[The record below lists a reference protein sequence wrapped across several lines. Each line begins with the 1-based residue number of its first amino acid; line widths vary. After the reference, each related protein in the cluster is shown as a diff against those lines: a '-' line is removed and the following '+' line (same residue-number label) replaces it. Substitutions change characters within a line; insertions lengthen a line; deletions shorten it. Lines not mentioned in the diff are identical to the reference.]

1 MAQPMTNEE
10 QREQLL
16 LAFMEDRPLAHHM
29 LFPHRHKDIT
39 PHFHKDIIELLNS
52 TALNVVLMAF
62 RGAAKSTLV
71 EEYVLLSILLNDAN
85 FVLIVGSNWESA
97 CQRLAAIR
105 QEIETNETIMELFGD
120 QKSTPWSVD
129 EIVLSNGKK
138 IKAIGA
144 GQSMRGVKHNE
155 DRPDLAV
162 IDDLE
167 DEQNVHTEEARRKID
182 RWLSGTLRPA
192 LHPTKGRI
200 RFIGTPLH
208 PKALVQRKF
217 EDKDWISKKFPLLIT
232 DLETGEDVSAWPSR
246 FPLSHILKLREEY
259 VTNGNLIEFTQEY
272 MCHAE
277 DISGKPFKPEMIR
290 PSIPRAGHKA
300 IYIICD
306 PARTVKSTSART
318 GYVAYSWQGNKLEV
332 HDALGA
338 FHRPDEIIKT
348 LMDWDERFNPI
359 KIGVELNG
367 LEEFI
372 EQPLRAAQVAAGR
385 SIPYQGLHAPNDK
398 TRFILGLQPFYAAGD
413 VTHVKPLPDL
423 EQELLQFP
431 TGRNDVIN
439 SLAYAIILRA
449 GRPVYSDFTDEH
461 IANRLMLHPKSPRYL
476 VVSAR
481 PAMTA
486 AMLVQ
491 YIDGT
496 LRVYQ
501 DWVINAP
508 AQEALERI
516 YQEARMAAI
525 GEIKF
530 FSPIDQFDRYTNH
543 GLPAAVKRLN
553 VEVQK
558 TPSTTKCEG
567 LLSKYMLKQIQG
579 IPGLLVHEDCRWV
592 VNALAGGYARKLA
605 KGGVLA
611 DQPTDDQYRLIIEGL
626 ESLAAFL
633 DNNSDRGDTDR
644 RYTTTTTGRKYLSS
658 LPTR

>member
-1 MAQPMTNEE
+1 MTNSTEA
-10 QREQLL
+10 QREELL
-16 LAFMEDRPLAHHM
+16 STFMGDRPLTHQM
-29 LFPHRHKDIT
+29 LFPHRHKDT
-39 PHFHKDIIELLNS
+39 SPDFHKDIVSLLNS
-52 TALNVVLMAF
+52 ASPLVVLMAF
-62 RGAAKSTLV
+62 RGAAKSTLI
-71 EEYVLLSILLNDAN
+71 EEYVLTSVLFKDAR

-105 QEIETNETIMELFGD
+105 QEIETNEVIMELFGD
-120 QKSTPWSVD
+120 QKASPWSVD
-129 EIVLSNGKK
+129 EIVLACGAK

-192 LHPTKGRI
+192 LHPTEGRI

-208 PKALVQRKF
+208 PKALIQRKF
-217 EDKDWISKKFPLLIT
+217 EDPEWTSLKFPLLVIDT
-232 DLETGEDVSAWPSR
+232 ETGEEKSAWPSR
-246 FPLSHILKLREEY
+246 FPLATIKKLQAEY
-259 VTNGNLIEFTQEY
+259 VNNGNLIEFTQEY
-272 MCHAE
+272 MCRAE
-277 DISGKPFKPEMIR
+277 DVSGKPFKPEMIK
-290 PSIPRAGHKA
+290 PSTPTAGREA
-300 IYIICD
+300 VYIFCD

-318 GYVAYSWQGNKLEV
+318 GYVAFSWRGNKLKI

-348 LMDWDERFNPI
+348 LMDWDEKFSPV

-372 EQPLRAAQVAAGR
+372 QQPLLAAQVAAGR
-385 SIPYQGLHAPNDK
+385 SIPYVGYHAPRDK
-398 TRFILGLQPFYAAGD
+398 MQFILGLQPFYASGD
-413 VTHVKPLPDL
+413 VTHAKSLPDL

-439 SLAYAIILRA
+439 ALAYALVMRA
-449 GRPVYSDFTDEH
+449 GRPVYGDFTDEH
-461 IANRLMLHPKSPRYL
+461 VEDNLSPHAKSPRYL
-476 VVSAR
+476 IISSR

-486 AMLVQ
+486 VSLVQ

-496 LRVYQ
+496 MRVYR
-501 DWVINAP
+501 DWVKNAP
-508 AQEALERI
+508 PQECLERI
-516 YQEARMAAI
+516 YQEARMMSA

-530 FSPIDQFDRYTNH
+530 FSPANQFDQYTNN
-543 GLPAAVKRLN
+543 GLPAAIKRLN
-553 VEVQK
+553 ISVQK
-558 TPSTTKCEG
+558 TPATTRTEG
-567 LLSKYMLKQIQG
+567 LLAKYMITKIQG
-579 IPGLLVHEDCRWV
+579 VPGLLVSSDARWV
-592 VNALAGGYARKLA
+592 VNGLSGGYSRKLE
-605 KGGVLA
+605 KGGVLS
-611 DQPTDDQYRLIIEGL
+611 DQPTDDQYRLVIEGL

-633 DNNSDRGDTDR
+633 DNSASAGDTER
-644 RYTTTTTGRKYLSS
+644 RYAITSTGRKYLSS